1 MDVTEQARKD
11 VEALKAIFDQFD
23 VNHDGRLSLKEI
35 ITCYRRFG
43 QNPTEEE
50 VTKRM
55 SAFRAFDV
63 YAKGSIKASD
73 LAKALEFT
81 EVDPDEAA
89 NFIQDLDIDGDGNI
103 TYDEFTKHISD
114 SIVREALGV
123 KSEPKAPEDM
133 E

>member
-1 MDVTEQARKD
+1 MKFRQ
-11 VEALKAIFDQFD
+11 
-23 VNHDGRLSLKEI
+23 
-35 ITCYRRFG
+35 
-43 QNPTEEE
+43 
-50 VTKRM
+50 

-103 TYDEFTKHISD
+103 TYDEFTKHVS
-114 SIVREALGV
+114 SY
-123 KSEPKAPEDM
+123 
-133 E
+133 